1 MNQKFSYTLITVL
14 LITAGV
20 ACAVGVGV
28 GLWSVLG
35 RAGAAT
41 LLVRGLLALLLILAL
56 SLIPALVMAHSFARS
71 IREVSDA
78 MQQIRR
84 GNFTC
89 DPRPRS
95 PAELVELAN
104 EVRELGFFLQEH
116 DRKIKQT
123 VRADSR
129 TQTQEALKRFGHGVA
144 REIQKSLAGVLG
156 YVEIAQR
163 QPGVLGQL
171 KNYMTLIDQ
180 EARAAR
186 EALERILRYVRDE
199 EFPTE
204 PLDVNALM
212 METSRGFLETT
223 EQQKIKIQLNLGQDI
238 PKVLGDAGQ
247 LKYALTSLIDN
258 ARESMLPDGGTLHQ
272 RGSERERGRHGQ
284 GLRAWYSRR
293 RPAAH
298 LHPLLHQQGE
308 PEGCRPEPGHRRTHR
323 PPARRPA
330 GLLLRTGQRLG
341 LLHSPHPD
349 EGLPR
354 RSVRSFLIVISAC
367 S

>member
-1 MNQKFSYTLITVL
+1 MNQKYSYTLITVL
-14 LITAGV
+14 LISAGV

-56 SLIPALVMAHSFARS
+56 ALIPALVMAHSFVRS

-84 GNFTC
+84 GNFNC

-95 PAELVELAN
+95 PMELVDLAN

-116 DRKIKQT
+116 ERKIKQT

-129 TQTQEALKRFGHGVA
+129 VHTQEALKRFGQGVA

-171 KNYMTLIDQ
+171 KNYLTLIDQ

-199 EFPTE
+199 DFPTE

-223 EQQKIKIQLNLGQDI
+223 EQEKIKIQLNLGQDI

-247 LKYALTSLIDN
+247 LKYVLNSLIEN
-258 ARESMLPDGGTLHQ
+258 ARESMLPDGGTLELSTNVDQ
-272 RGSERERGRHGQ
+272 KGSVVAMVKDSGRGI
-284 GLRAWYSRR
+284 
-293 RPAAH
+293 
-298 LHPLLHQQGE
+298 
-308 PEGCRPEPGHRRTHR
+308 PEEEQPRIFTPFFTTKGSQKG
-323 PPARRPA
+323 A
-330 GLLLRTGQRLG
+330 GLSLAIAERIVRQHDGRLDFF
-341 LLHSPHPD
+341 SEPD
-349 EGLPR
+349 KGSVFFIHLPPTTT
-354 RSVRSFLIVISAC
+354 SA
-367 S
+367 SS

>member
-56 SLIPALVMAHSFARS
+56 SLIPALVMAHSFTRS

-84 GNFTC
+84 GNFNC

-123 VRADSR
+123 VRTDSR
-129 TQTQEALKRFGHGVA
+129 VQTQEALKRFGHGVA

-171 KNYMTLIDQ
+171 KNYLTLIDQ

-247 LKYALTSLIDN
+247 LKYALTSLIEN
-258 ARESMLPDGGTLHQ
+258 ARESMLPDGGTLELSTNVDQ
-272 RGSERERGRHGQ
+272 KGSVVAMVKDNGRGIPEEDQPRIFTPFFTTKGSQKGAGLSLAIAERIVRQHDGR
-284 GLRAWYSRR
+284 LDFFS
-293 RPAAH
+293 
-298 LHPLLHQQGE
+298 
-308 PEGCRPEPGHRRTHR
+308 EPGKGSVFFIHLT
-323 PPARRPA
+323 PMKASPADQSEA
-330 GLLLRTGQRLG
+330 
-341 LLHSPHPD
+341 S
-349 EGLPR
+349 
-354 RSVRSFLIVISAC
+354 
-367 S
+367 